1 MKKLVFDNVDDF
13 YHDLVDK
20 KLIPANSKKKKVG
33 NSKYIIY
40 TNQDRIS
47 LCQSIARF
55 YRGVKSNRVVTY
67 DDKNSASTVGALVSA
82 TPTAINQ
89 RRSTRAGHPFP
100 TIIFKPI
107 IGSSRTWESSVVYQI
122 NKEIDN
128 LSDKLSDKLSDD
140 EGVVLKIAGQDY
152 IVFFA
157 TLAKQTGSPKADIT
171 LNGWKTKDYSK
182 LDPKIRIGE
191 KHPVVWISHKKGTS
205 ANDFQN
211 WGGISERNER
221 KIASKKATKE
231 FVEKITETLAE
242 NPAKQGDLYTMEIS
256 DIEIKYL
263 SVFGR
268 DWKRGSLNYGPNNVN
283 VVIQGNVDLVFT
295 GQYDHY
301 LNRPIYKIKASHVI
315 ENFGTVGSFYPFDNK
330 TSDYN
335 AVFAMRYASDRSN
348 AKLPNARLGIY
359 PQGWRQAK
367 TKGTKL
373 D

>member
-128 LSDKLSDKLSDD
+128 LSDKLSDD

-256 DIEIKYL
+256 DNEIKYL

>member
-1 MKKLVFDNVDDF
+1 MKKLVFDNVDEF
-13 YHDLVDK
+13 YNDLVDK

-128 LSDKLSDKLSDD
+128 LSDKLSDD

-256 DIEIKYL
+256 DNEIKYL

>member
-1 MKKLVFDNVDDF
+1 M
-13 YHDLVDK
+13 
-20 KLIPANSKKKKVG
+20 
-33 NSKYIIY
+33 
-40 TNQDRIS
+40 
-47 LCQSIARF
+47 
-55 YRGVKSNRVVTY
+55 
-67 DDKNSASTVGALVSA
+67 
-82 TPTAINQ
+82 
-89 RRSTRAGHPFP
+89 
-100 TIIFKPI
+100 
-107 IGSSRTWESSVVYQI
+107 VYQI

-128 LSDKLSDKLSDD
+128 LSDKLSDD

-157 TLAKQTGSPKADIT
+157 TLAKQTGSSKADIT

-256 DIEIKYL
+256 DNEIKYL

-301 LNRPIYKIKASHVI
+301 LNRPIYKIKANHVI

>member
-1 MKKLVFDNVDDF
+1 MTKAVFDNVDDF
-13 YHDLVDK
+13 YADLVDK

-33 NSKYIIY
+33 NSKYFIY
-40 TNQDRIS
+40 TNQERIS
-47 LCQSIARF
+47 LCKAIAQF
-55 YRGVKSNRVVTY
+55 YRGVTSTRVVTY

-82 TPTAINQ
+82 TPSAINQ
-89 RRSTRAGHPFP
+89 RRSTRSGHPFP

-107 IGSSRTWESSVVYQI
+107 TQSSRTWESSVVYQI
-122 NKEIDN
+122 NKEIDT
-128 LSDKLSDKLSDD
+128 LSDKLSND
-140 EGVVLKIAGQDY
+140 EGVVLKIAGQNY

-157 TLAKQTGSPKADIT
+157 TLAKQTGAPKADIT

-182 LDPKIRIGE
+182 LDPKIRAGD
-191 KHPVVWISHKKGTS
+191 KPPVVWISHKKGTT

-211 WGGISERNER
+211 WGGISERTER
-221 KIASKKATKE
+221 KIASKKATKD

-242 NPAKQGDLYTMEIS
+242 NPAKQGDLYTM
-256 DIEIKYL
+256 DITDHEIKYL

-268 DWKRGSLNYGPNNVN
+268 DWRRGAQNYGPNNVN
-283 VVIQGNVDLVFT
+283 LVIQGNVDLVFT
-295 GQYDHY
+295 GNYDQS
-301 LNRPIYKIKASHVI
+301 LKRPIYKIKANHVI
-315 ENFGTVGSFYPFDNK
+315 ENFGTVGNFYTFDNQ

>member
-1 MKKLVFDNVDDF
+1 MFDNVDDF

-128 LSDKLSDKLSDD
+128 LSDNLSDKLSDD

>member
-1 MKKLVFDNVDDF
+1 MFDNVDDF

-128 LSDKLSDKLSDD
+128 LSDKLSDD

-256 DIEIKYL
+256 DNEIKYL

>member
-1 MKKLVFDNVDDF
+1 MFDNVDDF

-128 LSDKLSDKLSDD
+128 LSDKLSDD

-256 DIEIKYL
+256 DNEIKYL

-301 LNRPIYKIKASHVI
+301 LNRPIYKIKAIHVI

-373 D
+373 T

>member
-1 MKKLVFDNVDDF
+1 MFNNVDEF
-13 YHDLVDK
+13 YNDLVDK
-20 KLIPANSKKKKVG
+20 KLIPSNSKKKKVG

-128 LSDKLSDKLSDD
+128 LSDKLSDD

-256 DIEIKYL
+256 DNEIKYL